1 MDNKLQYLTVEVD
14 RILSEAP
21 INVSEL
27 YSEQPSKPI
36 QLVLLDAIKLVPEK
50 SRTLGKIISFLNK
63 EVEPKTEVYIFDG
76 SSISDW
82 EDLDNW
88 KPLIILKQL
97 AKEVSERKKADA
109 LLQAQIDHVLPNHY
123 NKIIPAST
131 NIDGLLMGN
140 DMRESGSYY
149 HNSGDLILGTLPNLV
164 DSDTPFRLILQPMG
178 SVDGQIVQLQKILVP
193 SQTYLDTVEVF
204 SRFYINSAWTIWTPR
219 SFNEDFNRD
228 FS

>member
-27 YSEQPSKPI
+27 YSEQTSKPL

-63 EVEPKTEVYIFDG
+63 EAEPKTEVYIFDG
-76 SSISDW
+76 SSISGW
-82 EDLDNW
+82 EDLGNW

-97 AKEVSERKKADA
+97 AKEVSDRKEADA
-109 LLQAQIDHVLPNHY
+109 LLQLQIDNLLPNHY
-123 NKIIPAST
+123 NKVLPVST
-131 NIDGLLMGN
+131 NLDELIMGN
-140 DMRESGSYY
+140 DMRASGSYY
-149 HNSGDLILGTLPNLV
+149 HNAGDQILGTLPNLV

-178 SVDGQIVQLQKILVP
+178 FVDGQLIQLQKILVP

-204 SRFYINSAWTIWTPR
+204 TRFYVNSTWTIWTPR